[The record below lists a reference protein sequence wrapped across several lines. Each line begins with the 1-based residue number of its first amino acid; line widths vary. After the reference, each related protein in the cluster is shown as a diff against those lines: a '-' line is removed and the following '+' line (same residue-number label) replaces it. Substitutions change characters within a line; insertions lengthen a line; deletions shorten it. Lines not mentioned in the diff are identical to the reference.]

1 MNRQD
6 KPFSEDYARMAELI
20 IGITL
25 IIGGSIG
32 AYLFIKDNINPIS

>member
-6 KPFSEDYARMAELI
+6 KPFSEDYARIAELI

-32 AYLFIKDNINPIS
+32 AYLFIADNINSVS